1 MLCSL
6 PDISFDTHST
16 VLKSSVHCYV
26 HRIDRLSREVFVNE
40 GRVGRD
46 RVRLLTQT
54 AQQLESVLQERV
66 QLDGF
71 VEGLDSFRLPLR
83 LHVHL
88 AQ

>member
-1 MLCSL
+1 
-6 PDISFDTHST
+6 
-16 VLKSSVHCYV
+16 VAE
-26 HRIDRLSREVFVNE
+26 REVVQPVE
-40 GRVGRD
+40 LEYPLRVW
-46 RVRLLTQT
+46 LLTQT